1 MASQHQQKIAS
12 FIPRDGDKNLFEKR
26 DLVFI
31 KIYKNFQA
39 NTWKQHLTLIHYL
52 SIIAH
57 RRYFHSPLYL
67 FPRFYL
73 RDLKRALFLHFA
85 FVSPLSGTSVG
96 LRTIERNV
104 VSETGIFP
112 SSSEYRSLET
122 GIHSCS
128 SVVASDN
135 SWPKRQQLRAPS
147 FLSLFSTILRFERTR
162 TYTHADGA

>member
-1 MASQHQQKIAS
+1 MFAQPWNFSLSLSFFLSLDFLRKSLKIKLKWKKIPLMASQHQQKIAS

-104 VSETGIFP
+104 VSETFFP
-112 SSSEYRSLET
+112 SSSEYTAL
-122 GIHSCS
+122 
-128 SVVASDN
+128 
-135 SWPKRQQLRAPS
+135 
-147 FLSLFSTILRFERTR
+147 
-162 TYTHADGA
+162 